1 MRFVVPRSHSGYQVK
16 TLSNSG
22 LLAPKG
28 ICATRDGSYLF
39 VCDSGHHKIKFAAL
53 KKTDNA
59 LTKQSESH
67 HDVVDRLE
75 MITFAGSGKKGC
87 DDGPVLE
94 CSFNAPSGICECADG
109 TILIADTGNHCIRQ
123 VLRSSA
129 TGKLVVKTIAGGSA
143 SYQMQSTARAPEHMD
158 EQAFQRL
165 MSRSAGYQDGARAL
179 FRSPSGIVEG
189 RFGEILVADTMNH
202 CIRGLVRSPN
212 TASASTWFARTVCGV
227 GHADH
232 VDGSCSNA
240 VLNQPMDLCW
250 GLNGS
255 LFISDRGN
263 GCIREIG
270 GCKADC
276 TNTSADCLEYDWV
289 RTVNLPPPVL
299 SSSRL
304 EKPITSYPLGIVCL
318 INALNDGKDESERA
332 GEFTLFICD
341 GGANRIRRIHVDP
354 DDTSMALSD
363 YSQSSPYLSPER
375 REAKQS
381 IAAHFDDFHGDLD
394 EIQSALSKSN
404 PESTDRYVAKRL
416 IRCLQVF
423 IFKLCIQLR

>member
-1 MRFVVPRSHSGYQVK
+1 MK

-28 ICATRDGSYLF
+28 ICATRDGRYLF

-53 KKTDNA
+53 KKTSGA
-59 LTKQSESH
+59 LTTGHANSSH
-67 HDVVDRLE
+67 AFVDRLE
-75 MITFAGSGKKGC
+75 MFTFAGSGKKGC

-123 VLRSSA
+123 VSRSPA

-143 SYQMQSTARAPEHMD
+143 SYQMPSTVRAPEHMD

-189 RFGEILVADTMNH
+189 RFGEILIADTMNH
-202 CIRGLVRSPN
+202 CIRGLARSPSK
-212 TASASTWFARTVCGV
+212 APSSTWIVRTVCGI

-232 VDGSCSNA
+232 VDGACIEAAFS
-240 VLNQPMDLCW
+240 QPMDLCW
-250 GLNGS
+250 GSNGS
-255 LFISDRGN
+255 LFVSDRGN

-276 TNTSADCLEYDWV
+276 TGSPADGLEYNWV
-289 RTVNLPPPVL
+289 RTVNLGRSVCFPPPVL
-299 SSSRL
+299 GSSRL
-304 EKPITSYPLGIVCL
+304 EKPITSYPLGIACL
-318 INALNDGKDESERA
+318 PISVLNYGEAEADRA
-332 GEFTLFICD
+332 GESTLLVCD
-341 GGANRIRRIHVDP
+341 GGANRIRCIDIESE
-354 DDTSMALSD
+354 DASMTLSD
-363 YSQSSPYLSPER
+363 YSQSSLLVSSER
-375 REAKQS
+375 RKSTQS
-381 IAAHFDDFHGDLD
+381 MTTHFVDDFRSELD
-394 EIQSALSKSN
+394 EIQSIMSISN
-404 PESTDRYVAKRL
+404 PESTERWVTKRY
-416 IRCLQVF
+416 
-423 IFKLCIQLR
+423 